1 MGEVQNEEW
10 LEVTLLT
17 GRKVT
22 MNKVIALDL
31 IINNKIFLQ
40 QCFVLPIMNPII
52 LGSDFLDTHFT
63 VLDIGNCTITLHC
76 TDYML
81 TTSLTHDPVHN

>member
-1 MGEVQNEEW
+1 MGEVQNEDW

-17 GRKVT
+17 GRKIT

-52 LGSDFLDTHFT
+52 LGSCFLDTHFT
-63 VLDIGNCTITLHC
+63 VLDIGNRTITLHC
-76 TDYML
+76 ADYML
-81 TTSLTHDPVHN
+81 ITSLTHDPVYN